1 MSTEKNK
8 TNTLIINDIMNSFK
22 NKFHSDLAEGE
33 PENSVFEKLVA
44 YLITCRHAYDYDFN
58 FQDISTGQSRSN
70 SGFEMSIDSAAVIVN
85 GMVISDIDDLANVVV
100 NSGGRVNLS
109 YVFTQAKNK
118 GYFSDIT
125 SEYGKFITGV
135 NSVLR
140 AKSTDSFYTKGLNK
154 FIEMKNTI
162 ESGSIPTEKGQKSIT
177 VDGEIKVYPYFV
189 ISGSEKSKEYNLRGA
204 IKHIANNNE
213 NLDAIGNYKINGPLI
228 VGYETLRKI
237 YDDVFIG
244 ADAKFN
250 MRNLF
255 PFERENI
262 QKHGIY
268 AIYTGYLPF
277 KEYKKII
284 QEDDGSIKANIFSE
298 NVRGYLDKTHINKS
312 IKESLSLG
320 ADESGSDD
328 GIGRDLFFAM
338 NNGVTIITKHLQA
351 GLGTGSLMQI
361 KGYQI
366 VNGCQT
372 SNILHEYYSEYSDR
386 LKDIQSQ
393 LPENYSNLSPELINK
408 QFRDDM
414 VNGLVD
420 NPQEM
425 QKKIDN
431 AIECY
436 DSIEKIESSICVPVR
451 IIHTEKDSVVDLIVA
466 STNTQ
471 NPVNELVLLSRSD
484 FNKELEYYFKGRYNG
499 SILYERRKNQ
509 YALIADSI
517 KSKITM
523 EDLLKAY
530 ASIYLQSPHESARYF
545 GKLKAKATRKS
556 PSVFSDTHNHESYYL
571 AAKIYIDLDSWLREG
586 KILSDYR
593 RYRWHMIYAVA
604 NILDRDF
611 FSRNRN
617 SFTLMNE
624 KIKFSR
630 KRDKMDELLRE
641 YVSITALENGEKIKE
656 IFSEAKQSIDDS
668 IRVMQNKG
676 IQVNEINKDAEF
688 HKEIYKNIVK

>member
-277 KEYKKII
+277 KEYKKLYRKMMEVLRLIYSVRMFVAI
-284 QEDDGSIKANIFSE
+284 WIK
-298 NVRGYLDKTHINKS
+298 R
-312 IKESLSLG
+312 
-320 ADESGSDD
+320 
-328 GIGRDLFFAM
+328 
-338 NNGVTIITKHLQA
+338 
-351 GLGTGSLMQI
+351 
-361 KGYQI
+361 
-366 VNGCQT
+366 
-372 SNILHEYYSEYSDR
+372 IL
-386 LKDIQSQ
+386 I
-393 LPENYSNLSPELINK
+393 NLSK
-408 QFRDDM
+408 
-414 VNGLVD
+414 
-420 NPQEM
+420 
-425 QKKIDN
+425 
-431 AIECY
+431 
-436 DSIEKIESSICVPVR
+436 S
-451 IIHTEKDSVVDLIVA
+451 
-466 STNTQ
+466 
-471 NPVNELVLLSRSD
+471 
-484 FNKELEYYFKGRYNG
+484 
-499 SILYERRKNQ
+499 LY
-509 YALIADSI
+509 L
-517 KSKITM
+517 
-523 EDLLKAY
+523 
-530 ASIYLQSPHESARYF
+530 
-545 GKLKAKATRKS
+545 
-556 PSVFSDTHNHESYYL
+556 
-571 AAKIYIDLDSWLREG
+571 
-586 KILSDYR
+586 
-593 RYRWHMIYAVA
+593 
-604 NILDRDF
+604 
-611 FSRNRN
+611 
-617 SFTLMNE
+617 
-624 KIKFSR
+624 
-630 KRDKMDELLRE
+630 
-641 YVSITALENGEKIKE
+641 
-656 IFSEAKQSIDDS
+656 
-668 IRVMQNKG
+668 
-676 IQVNEINKDAEF
+676 
-688 HKEIYKNIVK
+688 